1 MSKTLYA
8 FSGDPITLGHRH
20 VIERILKAHPDDEL
34 VIAIGVN
41 PGKDYLFT
49 LDERKKMASEYLSD
63 LDVDVVSFEGMLTDY
78 ASENCFKVVY
88 RGIRDGNDAADELS
102 LFNVLRTQDT
112 DFEMFLMPAYKD
124 MTSISSSNVKN
135 IINEHGRIDSYVA
148 VAVKEALEA
157 KLLGQY
163 SIGITGVSGAGKSY
177 MSDEIKRVASEFG
190 IPIHHIDLDAI
201 GHQILEVSTEELY
214 VKTRKK
220 IIDIFDVESNDGF
233 IDRKAL
239 GNAVFEKPECMAK
252 LNEIMYKPMMLKIT
266 REKYGADK
274 KGLLVI
280 DGALIAEFGWTNLSN
295 NNTILVTTDE
305 QTQELRLFNSG
316 LDHERI
322 GRRRESQY
330 TESLKREKLL
340 DAINQDKHGTL
351 WEIDNV
357 HGANPNIN
365 GYFKDMISKV
375 DRWGELRFSGLWNR
389 IGADGTPDDE
399 YRRLV
404 GAYSEPHRHYHTL
417 NHIVTG
423 LDELWNVR
431 EHLDK
436 PDEAEFAWWFH
447 DSVYKIQS
455 KVNEL
460 KSSEAAFNL
469 SRNVLL
475 GEDFATDVKRLVLDT
490 THNRVPETS
499 DGKVIADIDTLILG
513 KPAKIFDDYEFR
525 IGKEYS
531 WADPDE
537 FKTKRS
543 EILLKF
549 LERPRIYYTDVFEDK
564 YGDAARANLERSL
577 EQLGVVKL

>member
-1 MSKTLYA
+1 K
-8 FSGDPITLGHRH
+8 
-20 VIERILKAHPDDEL
+20 
-34 VIAIGVN
+34 
-41 PGKDYLFT
+41 
-49 LDERKKMASEYLSD
+49 
-63 LDVDVVSFEGMLTDY
+63 VVSFEGMLTDY
-78 ASENCFKVVY
+78 ASENCFDVVY

-135 IINEHGRIDSYVA
+135 IINEHGRIDSYVS

-190 IPIHHIDLDAI
+190 IPIHHIDLDAL

-220 IIDIFDVESNDGF
+220 IIDIFDVESHDGF
-233 IDRKAL
+233 VDRKAL
-239 GNAVFEKPECMAK
+239 GNAVFEKPEYMAK

-274 KGLLVI
+274 KGLLLI
-280 DGALIAEFGWTNLSN
+280 DGALIAEFDWTNLSN
-295 NNTILVTTDE
+295 NNTILVSTDE
-305 QTQELRLFNSG
+305 QTQESRLLNIG
-316 LDHERI
+316 LDQERI
-322 GRRRESQY
+322 GRRKESQY
-330 TESLKREKLL
+330 TERRKREKLL

-351 WEIDNV
+351 WEIDNAF
-357 HGANPNIN
+357 GANPDIN
-365 GYFKDMISKV
+365 GHFKDMISKV

-389 IGADGTPDDE
+389 IGADGTPDEE

-404 GAYSEPHRHYHTL
+404 RAYSEPHRHYHTL
-417 NHIVTG
+417 DHIVGG
-423 LDELWNVR
+423 LDELWKVR
-431 EHLDK
+431 EFLDK
-436 PDEAEFAWWFH
+436 PNEAEFAWWFH
-447 DSVYKIQS
+447 DSVYKRQS
-455 KVNEL
+455 NVNEL

-475 GEDFATDVKRLVLDT
+475 GDDFATDVKRLVLDLD
-490 THNRVPETS
+490 HNKVPNTS
-499 DGKVIADIDTLILG
+499 DGRVLADIDTLVFG
-513 KPAKIFDDYEFR
+513 NSAEIFDDYESR

-543 EILLKF
+543 EIL
-549 LERPRIYYTDVFEDK
+549 
-564 YGDAARANLERSL
+564 
-577 EQLGVVKL
+577 